1 MSWNH
6 ASHAG
11 FGGLPL
17 AALRAFEAA
26 ARHGSFQAGAA
37 EIGLTPS
44 AVSHH
49 VRGLEG
55 ALGVPLFRRLHR
67 GVALTP
73 TGAGLAASLA
83 DGFGAIA
90 AAYAAAR
97 APRGPL
103 AVSGAPVF
111 AARWLLPAMDALRRE
126 GIELR
131 VELSSRA
138 ADLES
143 GACDVAIRMGRRPPA
158 HLASERLAS
167 TTAVLLA
174 SPARMSGRAALTPE
188 EIAEGPLLGIKPMA
202 EFWPR
207 VLARLGLPE
216 GPRQQIVSDSM
227 EAALRMAEGGFG
239 IGFAPEV
246 AVQDRIAA
254 GSLCLAHPRRFGGNG
269 QYYWFVTRPEAA
281 AQPAIRRLRDWLQEA
296 LASAG

>member
-1 MSWNH
+1 MSQGH

-49 VRGLEG
+49 VRGLE
-55 ALGVPLFRRLHR
+55 ASLGLPLFRRLHR
-67 GVALTP
+67 GVELTP
-73 TGAGLAASLA
+73 AGGSLAAALA
-83 DGFGAIA
+83 GGFGTIA

-126 GIELR
+126 GVELR

-158 HLASERLAS
+158 HLASEALAP

-174 SPARMSGRAALTPE
+174 SPRRMAGRAALAPA
-188 EIAEGPLLGIKPMA
+188 EIAAGPLLGIRPLA

-207 VLARLGLPE
+207 ALARLGLPAE
-216 GPRQQIVSDSM
+216 PRQQIVSDSM

-246 AVQDRIAA
+246 VVQDRIAA
-254 GSLCLAHPRRFGGNG
+254 GTLCLAHPRRFGSTGSH
-269 QYYWFVTRPEAA
+269 YWFVTRPEAA
-281 AQPAIRRLRDWLQEA
+281 AQPAVRRLRDWLKAA
-296 LASAG
+296 LASAA

>member
-26 ARHGSFQAGAA
+26 ARRGSFQAGAA

-49 VRGLEG
+49 VRGLE
-55 ALGVPLFRRLHR
+55 ATLGLPLFRRLHR

-73 TGAGLAASLA
+73 TGASLAAALA
-83 DGFGAIA
+83 EGFGAIA

-97 APRGPL
+97 APRGVL
-103 AVSGAPVF
+103 SVSAAPVF
-111 AARWLLPAMDALRRE
+111 AGRWLLPAMEALRRE

-138 ADLES
+138 ADLDS

-158 HLASERLAS
+158 PLVAERLAS

-174 SPARMSGRAALTPE
+174 APSRMAGRAALTPE
-188 EIAEGPLLGIKPMA
+188 EIAEGPLLGIKLIG

-207 VLARLGLPE
+207 TLARLGIPAA
-216 GPRQQIVSDSM
+216 PRREILSDSM

-246 AVQDRIAA
+246 AVQDRIAV
-254 GSLCLAHPRRFGGNG
+254 GTLCLAHPRRFGGNG
-269 QYYWFVTRPEAA
+269 QYYWFVTRPEAV

>member
-1 MSWNH
+1 MSQSH
-6 ASHAG
+6 VSHAG

-49 VRGLEG
+49 VRGLE
-55 ALGVPLFRRLHR
+55 ATLGVPLFLRLHR

-73 TGAGLAASLA
+73 AGAGLAAALA
-83 DGFGAIA
+83 EGFGAIA
-90 AAYAAAR
+90 AAYGAAR

-174 SPARMSGRAALTPE
+174 SPGRMAGRVALTPE
-188 EIAEGPLLGIKPMA
+188 EIAEGPLLGIKPLA

-207 VLARLGLPE
+207 VLARLGLAE
-216 GPRQQIVSDSM
+216 GPRREIVSDSM
-227 EAALRMAEGGFG
+227 EAALRMAERGFG

-246 AVQDRIAA
+246 VVQDRIAA
-254 GSLCLAHPRRFGGNG
+254 GMLSLAHPRRFSGKGHC
-269 QYYWFVTRPEAA
+269 YWFVTRPEAA
-281 AQPAIRRLRDWLQEA
+281 AQPAVRRLREWLKAA